1 MGKGKKEEL
10 SLEELL
16 EQALVKEEEQP
27 LKVNENWVWTSLD
40 NITFVTKLAGFEYTK
55 NIAPNLTDTGIPL
68 FKGKN
73 IKNGEL
79 SYEFESFIPKNISD
93 ELPRSKVNNKCL
105 LTPYVGAIGNVA
117 IFEGNRE
124 CHLGSNVGKI
134 EILKKKVQIMIEEYL
149 LYYLRSDIG
158 YRELTKEKKAT
169 AQESISIQAIRN
181 VYVPIPPL
189 AEQQRIVERIESL
202 FQKLDKAKEL
212 AQNALDS
219 FENRK
224 VAILHKA
231 FTGELT
237 AKWRE
242 ENGVSLESWEEKPF
256 KEFCL
261 LKRGYDLPAQ
271 SRISGEYPLVSSSGI
286 IDTHN
291 EMKVQGPGIVTG
303 RSGTIGKVHYIEND
317 FWPLNTTL
325 YSQKLFGNVPKYIY
339 YYLMTFDFKTYSSS
353 TAVPTLNRNLFLDVP
368 IKVPNIRE
376 QEVIVYILD
385 KLLANEQQA
394 QEICNVIEKIDLMK
408 KAILA
413 RAFRGELGTN
423 NPEEESAIELLKEVL
438 KEKL

>member
-1 MGKGKKEEL
+1 MAKGKKEYL
-10 SLEELL
+10 SLEDLL
-16 EQALVKEEEQP
+16 EQAVVKEEEQP
-27 LKVNENWVWTSLD
+27 YEVPSNWVWTRLGNLSQVKGGKRLPKGHFLIEEKTDCPYIRVTDFKELTIDVDNVKYLNKDTQKLINNYTISCEDVYISIAGTIGKVGIIPIELD
-40 NITFVTKLAGFEYTK
+40 GANLTENAAKITQLSGTDKKYLMYLLKSDQLQHQIKDSTLATTQAKLALFR
-55 NIAPNLTDTGIPL
+55 IAEFKVPL
-68 FKGKN
+68 
-73 IKNGEL
+73 
-79 SYEFESFIPKNISD
+79 
-93 ELPRSKVNNKCL
+93 
-105 LTPYVGAIGNVA
+105 
-117 IFEGNRE
+117 
-124 CHLGSNVGKI
+124 
-134 EILKKKVQIMIEEYL
+134 
-149 LYYLRSDIG
+149 
-158 YRELTKEKKAT
+158 
-169 AQESISIQAIRN
+169 
-181 VYVPIPPL
+181 PPL
-189 AEQQRIVERIESL
+189 AEQQRIVERLESL
-202 FQKLDKAKEL
+202 FEKLDAAKEL
-212 AQNALDS
+212 VQNALDS

-224 VAILHKA
+224 AAILHKA

-242 ENGVSLESWEEKPF
+242 ENGVSFDSWEKKPF

-291 EMKVQGPGIVTG
+291 ERKVQGPGIVTG
-303 RSGTIGKVHYIEND
+303 RSGTIGRVHYIEND

-376 QEVIVYILD
+376 QEEIVCILD
-385 KLLANEQQA
+385 KLLASEQQA
-394 QEICNVIEKIDLMK
+394 QELCNIIEKIDLMK